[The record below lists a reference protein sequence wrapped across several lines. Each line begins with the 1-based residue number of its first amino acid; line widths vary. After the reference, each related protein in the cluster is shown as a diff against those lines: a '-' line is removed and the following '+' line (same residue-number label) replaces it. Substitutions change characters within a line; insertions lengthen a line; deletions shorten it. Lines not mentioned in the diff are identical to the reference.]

1 MYKFLEIPLPQD
13 ASDHSIIWWGVG
25 LFILAC
31 LGTMLYMA
39 GNINGQHN
47 QMYTT
52 YLLEKE
58 HKVEIKKQHE
68 TMWQDYQIR
77 MALLK
82 KENEEFEELKKD
94 VREINQKYSNLE
106 SDFRHIKSELQT
118 LNQNLPNMQTKLFQM
133 LEGAESLI
141 GKISAAQNR

>member
-1 MYKFLEIPLPQD
+1 MYKLLEIPLPQD

-25 LFILAC
+25 LFIIAC

-58 HKVEIKKQHE
+58 HKVEVKKQHE

-82 KENEEFEELKKD
+82 KENEEFEGLKKD
-94 VREINQKYSNLE
+94 VKEINEKYGRLE
-106 SDFRHIKSELQT
+106 SDFRHIKSELET
-118 LNQNLPNMQTKLFQM
+118 LNKHLPSMQSKLFEM
-133 LEGAESLI
+133 LEGTEKLI
-141 GKISAAQNR
+141 GKISSAQSK